1 MPTNSASET
10 KAGTLK
16 VPGASLYYEVH
27 GSGPVLLMI
36 PGGPADAGVFLGI
49 AGLLADSYTVVTYD
63 PRGNSRS
70 KLDGPPEDQRIDVQ
84 ADDAHRL
91 LTALT
96 AAPAYVLG
104 SSGGAVVGLELV
116 ARHPEQVDT
125 LVAHEPPLFELLP
138 ENDRS
143 RTLPHEVYDTYL
155 TDGVGVAMAKFS
167 AGLGMADQGPPGEMT
182 AEMMEA
188 MARIGGN
195 LEFFVAHMIRPVSS
209 YRPDIAALQ
218 AASNRIIIAGGEESR
233 ANPHP
238 VYLAAE
244 TLAERLGKG
253 LVIFPGH
260 HGGFGTHPAE
270 FAATLRDTI
279 SRGGE
284 RNR

>member
-1 MPTNSASET
+1 MTTN
-10 KAGTLK
+10 AGATRVDALK
-16 VPGASLYYEVH
+16 VLGATLYYEVR

-70 KLDGPPEDQRIDVQ
+70 KLDGPPEDQRVEVH

-91 LTALT
+91 LAAVAT
-96 AAPAYVLG
+96 APAYVLG

-116 ARHPEQVDT
+116 ARHPDQVDT

-138 ENDRS
+138 DSDRS
-143 RTLPHEVYDTYL
+143 RTLSQEVYETYL
-155 TDGVGVAMAKFS
+155 TDGVGAAMAKFS
-167 AGLGMADQGPPGEMT
+167 AGLGMADQGSPGEMT
-182 AEMMEA
+182 PEMMEA
-188 MARIGGN
+188 MGRIGGN
-195 LEFFVAHMIRPVSS
+195 LEFFVAHVIRPVSS
-209 YRPDIAALQ
+209 YRPDITALQ
-218 AASNRIIIAGGEESR
+218 AASSRIIVGGGDESR

-238 VYLAAE
+238 VYRAAE
-244 TLAERLGKG
+244 TLGERLGTG

-279 SRGGE
+279 SGGGG
-284 RNR
+284 RKR